1 MRAALLYGLLAACSG
16 GAGVPAAAPAAH
28 DNEVPAPRSKLP
40 ELDYFVGAWTI
51 AGRNPATGQSFTMRY
66 VIEPVLGGAW
76 LSGHGV
82 ARELGVEVR
91 DYWGRDPAGGGLVR
105 IILQSDGTVGTVRA
119 RGWQGD
125 VLVLEGE
132 AKSGGAALVVR
143 ETITRR
149 GPAQFDAVWEAKGEA
164 GWAPYS
170 IERVTRVDRR

>member
-1 MRAALLYGLLAACSG
+1 MRAALLCALLAACGG
-16 GAGVPAAAPAAH
+16 GAPAAAPAAR
-28 DNEVPAPRSKLP
+28 EAPAPRSKLP
-40 ELDYFVGAWTI
+40 ELDYFIGTWTI
-51 AGRNPATGQSFTMRY
+51 AAKNPATGQAFTMRY
-66 VIEPVLGGAW
+66 VIEPALGGAW

-105 IILQSDGTVGTVRA
+105 IILQSDGTVATVRA
-119 RGWQGD
+119 RGWEGD

-132 AKSGGAALVVR
+132 VKSGGTAGLVR

-149 GPAQFDAVWEAKGEA
+149 GRARFDAVWEAKGEA

-170 IERVTRVDRR
+170 VERITRD